1 MNVRKNMELRGTT
14 TYNYQPG
21 HDGHNNRLED
31 LKNAIDHMR
40 DKDNGSYNADL
51 EFYNETYLS
60 LLADSLYCMQF
71 NNGKHVGGCVQ
82 TRGQDYFLR
91 VINVIDSVA
100 VTKLINL
107 KYPWVK
113 VRINDYV
120 YVTTN

>member
-1 MNVRKNMELRGTT
+1 MSTKNNGKYDSDLAS
-14 TYNYQPG
+14 YQ
-21 HDGHNNRLED
+21 D
-31 LKNAIDHMR
+31 
-40 DKDNGSYNADL
+40 
-51 EFYNETYLS
+51 TYLS
-60 LLADSLYCMQF
+60 LLEDSLYCMQY

-100 VTKLINL
+100 VTKLINF